1 MLNIS
6 FKKFDKKDFPKI
18 IKKIIDGY
26 IKEHKL
32 SEVAHEEITA
42 MTHSDKQVAFYFHK
56 KEMDMTLKV
65 VDFLKQNDF
74 SFDNM
79 IEKVH
84 IAIGMID
91 DLCHEVVYH
100 KHNNINYNIMTNIII
115 SNIENMIIN

>member
-100 KHNNINYNIMTNIII
+100 KHDNINYNIMTNIII